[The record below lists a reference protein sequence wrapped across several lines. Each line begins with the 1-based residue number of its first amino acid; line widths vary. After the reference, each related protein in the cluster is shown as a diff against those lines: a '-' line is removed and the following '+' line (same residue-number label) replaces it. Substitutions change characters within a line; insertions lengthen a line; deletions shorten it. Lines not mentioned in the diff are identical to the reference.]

1 MKRGIVVVLTPSKR
15 NLQHKVVNSFHT
27 YLIYL
32 DDVKRGI
39 MVVLTHQPSKETFA
53 MKVVVNHSHLSR
65 EVFDNIFLVLV
76 FVTLFKFL

>member
-1 MKRGIVVVLTPSKR
+1 M
-15 NLQHKVVNSFHT
+15 NSFHT